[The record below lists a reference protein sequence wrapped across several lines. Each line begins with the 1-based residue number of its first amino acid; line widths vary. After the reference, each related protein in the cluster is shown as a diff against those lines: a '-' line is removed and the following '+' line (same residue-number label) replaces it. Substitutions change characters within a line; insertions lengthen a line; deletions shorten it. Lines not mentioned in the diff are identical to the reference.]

1 MQSLRRCLQY
11 LILVHLLSNVG
22 ESVCDE
28 ESSVHESVD
37 TVGEAS
43 AISRGQGR

>member
-1 MQSLRRCLQY
+1 MKSWRRFLQSS
-11 LILVHLLSNVG
+11 IFVHLLSNVG

-28 ESSVHESVD
+28 ESGVNESVD

-43 AISRGQGR
+43 PISG